1 MLSKFKILVV
11 AFLLVKLT
19 KNKII
24 IIPAENDQIF
34 LDMKKIYTKLNEVLL
49 MIFPSKTEGSVAVS
63 HEKIFALQ
71 KRTAGRN

>member
-1 MLSKFKILVV
+1 MISKI
-11 AFLLVKLT
+11 T

-24 IIPAENDQIF
+24 TIPAENNIQIF
-34 LDMKKIYTKLNEVLL
+34 LDMKKIYPKLNEVLL

-63 HEKIFALQ
+63 HEKIFASQ